1 MPSNSRK
8 RTSSRRRK
16 LPSNVQ
22 QAAEPKARLQGLFQ
36 LIEEIYDASDRE
48 LFSLLVPEGDDAAR
62 HLGLEAGVLARATNA
77 LKAITLLCEQAHWEF
92 AVCAVRQL
100 FEIVVNVEY
109 LNAQTD
115 RDIAAFRFAKYGLL
129 QMVLEQHGTLEYD
142 QRTGRQIDRE
152 RLLVLK
158 RMLATSF
165 PEFRTVGASGHV
177 HWAKSWTGRDTRR
190 LAELSPHT
198 LRKDQYQ
205 LLYSA
210 WSEQAHAS
218 PSVFLE
224 SIVGTDKPVDEIVS
238 SDDTRIAETM
248 SIAISLFIE
257 LRRALPHL
265 PSPDITEQLDWI
277 RRLLDE
283 AQRHGAPSPAPFVG
297 ETRSDPQ

>member
-1 MPSNSRK
+1 MPGNHRK
-8 RTSSRRRK
+8 RPSARRRK
-16 LPSNVQ
+16 LPPNVQ
-22 QAAEPKARLQGLFQ
+22 QVAEPKTRLHGLFQ

-48 LFSLLVPEGDDAAR
+48 LFSLVVPQDEDAAR
-62 HLGLEAGVLARATNA
+62 HLRLEAGVLARAINA

-92 AVCAVRQL
+92 AVSAVRQL

-115 RDIAAFRFAKYGLL
+115 RDVAAFRFAKYGLL

-142 QRTGRQIDRE
+142 QRTGRQIDQD
-152 RLLVLK
+152 RLFVLEQ
-158 RMLATSF
+158 MLATSF
-165 PEFRTVGASGHV
+165 PEFRSIGASGHV

-198 LRKDQYQ
+198 LRVDQYQ

-224 SIVGTDKPVDEIVS
+224 SIVGADKPVDEIVS
-238 SDDTRIAETM
+238 GDDTRIAETM

-257 LRRALPHL
+257 LRRVLPHF

-277 RRLLDE
+277 RRLLEE
-283 AQRHGAPSPAPFVG
+283 AQRHSAPSPAPFVG
-297 ETRSDPQ
+297 EI